1 MNDKTYHTFE
11 SALIDLVRVGAS
23 GNGAGVRQLANRL
36 LRSLPEDMPGRERF
50 RKRLGEAMVGD
61 PGRPTF
67 RAVAAPPAPTGRSL
81 VHWSNPHLGD
91 LPRLFLNPDTQSDVD
106 QLLAQWSEQAKLAEA
121 GLTAANTLLVSGPP
135 GVGKTLLAHHLAA
148 HLGLP
153 LATMNIA
160 EVISSL
166 LGGTGKNL
174 RDAMQAA
181 LEVEGVLLVDE
192 FDAVGKRR
200 DDSSDIGELK
210 RIVNVML
217 LELDH
222 WPADR
227 LLIAA
232 TNHAHLLDAA
242 ATRRFEMLIEI
253 ELLAKS
259 SRLALLQ
266 HLLDGRGC
274 TSWASVL
281 VADATAERS
290 PAEIERLVRAARR
303 DALTEGLSLDR
314 ALITRA
320 MQIRPE
326 GFDQDLAINELS
338 TRWKLSNRQ
347 IAKIFG
353 ITHPTVATAIR
364 RFNERSSR

>member
-1 MNDKTYHTFE
+1 MDDDPYHILE
-11 SALIDLVRVGAS
+11 SSLIDLVRVGVS
-23 GNGAGVRQLANRL
+23 GNPAGVRQLANRL
-36 LRSLPEDMPGRERF
+36 LRSLPRSMPNSERF
-50 RKRLGEAMVGD
+50 RERLGEAILGD

-67 RAVAAPPAPTGRSL
+67 RAVAAPPISPGSSL
-81 VHWSNPHLGD
+81 VHWSEPHLVG
-91 LPRLFLNPDTQSDVD
+91 LPRLFLNPKTQSDVD
-106 QLLAQWSEQAKLAEA
+106 QLLAQWSERPRLAEA
-121 GLTAANTLLVSGPP
+121 GLTAANILLLSGPP

-148 HLGLP
+148 RLELP
-153 LATMNIA
+153 LATVNLA

-181 LEVEGVLLVDE
+181 LDVEGVLLVDE

-200 DDSSDIGELK
+200 DDHSDIGELK

-217 LELDH
+217 LELDN
-222 WPADR
+222 WPTDR

-242 ATRRFEMLIEI
+242 ATRRFEMIIEI
-253 ELLAKS
+253 GLPSKS

-266 HLLDGRGC
+266 HLLEGTDC
-274 TSWASVL
+274 TSWVRML

-290 PAEIERLVRAARR
+290 PSEIELLVRTARR
-303 DALTEGLSLDR
+303 DALTVGLSLDR
-314 ALITRA
+314 ALVTRA
-320 MQIRPE
+320 MQARSTS
-326 GFDQDLAINELS
+326 FDRDLAINELS
-338 TRWKLSNRQ
+338 TRWNISNRE
-347 IAKIFG
+347 IARVFG

-364 RFNERSSR
+364 RIKERSSR